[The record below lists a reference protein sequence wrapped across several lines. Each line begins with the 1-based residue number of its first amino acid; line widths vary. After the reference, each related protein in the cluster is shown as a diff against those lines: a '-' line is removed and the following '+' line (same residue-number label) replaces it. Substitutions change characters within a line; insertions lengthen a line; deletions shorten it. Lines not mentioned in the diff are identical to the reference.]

1 LRKLNLV
8 SSIEKTS
15 IIESSKAKEELFFE
29 ENDRLTELEDELKT
43 KLKAGNDV
51 KTTIKEVTK
60 YYNKLI
66 RAKKDHLKNWSKVL
80 KRFYSLC
87 VYSKS
92 NFFFDKLIN
101 HLNEYPLLFS
111 GDKITKYLLQN
122 KEQTKFNEV
131 IGLFIDYLYS
141 QENLYP
147 SVESNILEM
156 LLVLDQDFYSQQ
168 TLEKIKQLGL
178 DIFFSKNNYKSLSD
192 YARAISCL
200 LLYKFDH
207 ENLDKITNHYLKTNE
222 KDGVL
227 RKYLIFVSLTV
238 GNQPLQQKVIEK
250 ARKEQNL
257 SINRLVNFVDN
268 INNYKDLKVVK
279 DYLKRDKIIITF
291 DKKKSLTIEQSIKPV
306 RSDVLNKII
315 EIYKK

>member
-1 LRKLNLV
+1 
-8 SSIEKTS
+8 
-15 IIESSKAKEELFFE
+15 
-29 ENDRLTELEDELKT
+29 
-43 KLKAGNDV
+43 
-51 KTTIKEVTK
+51 
-60 YYNKLI
+60 
-66 RAKKDHLKNWSKVL
+66 
-80 KRFYSLC
+80 
-87 VYSKS
+87 
-92 NFFFDKLIN
+92 
-101 HLNEYPLLFS
+101 
-111 GDKITKYLLQN
+111 
-122 KEQTKFNEV
+122 
-131 IGLFIDYLYS
+131 
-141 QENLYP
+141 
-147 SVESNILEM
+147 M
-156 LLVLDQDFYSQQ
+156 
-168 TLEKIKQLGL
+168 
-178 DIFFSKNNYKSLSD
+178 
-192 YARAISCL
+192 
-200 LLYKFDH
+200 LYKFDH